1 MVKRFND
8 QSKKLILHVYEY
20 FRKQSI
26 EKTDQKVTEE
36 MIVSQTAEVL
46 KISTRSLYRLKKPTK
61 SDSEFRASMSKKIKE
76 LKTKINPIMQSS
88 IREIVYKMCAEKKH
102 LTMKSLHSRFMEEN
116 PDFKC
121 CVKSIH
127 TWVRQIGFKFRKND
141 NRKFLMERPCIQIKR
156 RHFLRQY
163 LRHKRMQLYQPVV
176 LDETWVFSKGGNR
189 KSWQDGSMA
198 TTSKKTG
205 DGCRYI
211 VLHAGKEDGF
221 VENAGLIFKSTTR
234 SGDYH
239 DNMNRKNFENW
250 FKTELIPNLEEPSL
264 IIMDNASY
272 HSGLQV

>member
-1 MVKRFND
+1 
-8 QSKKLILHVYEY
+8 
-20 FRKQSI
+20 
-26 EKTDQKVTEE
+26 
-36 MIVSQTAEVL
+36 
-46 KISTRSLYRLKKPTK
+46 
-61 SDSEFRASMSKKIKE
+61 
-76 LKTKINPIMQSS
+76 
-88 IREIVYKMCAEKKH
+88 
-102 LTMKSLHSRFMEEN
+102 
-116 PDFKC
+116 
-121 CVKSIH
+121 
-127 TWVRQIGFKFRKND
+127 
-141 NRKFLMERPCIQIKR
+141 MERPCIQIKR

-234 SGDYH
+234 SVDYH

>member
-46 KISTRSLYRLKKPTK
+46 KISTRSLYRVKKPTK

-76 LKTKINPIMQSS
+76 LKTKINPI

-141 NRKFLMERPCIQIKR
+141 N
-156 RHFLRQY
+156 
-163 LRHKRMQLYQPVV
+163 
-176 LDETWVFSKGGNR
+176 
-189 KSWQDGSMA
+189 
-198 TTSKKTG
+198 
-205 DGCRYI
+205 
-211 VLHAGKEDGF
+211 
-221 VENAGLIFKSTTR
+221 
-234 SGDYH
+234 
-239 DNMNRKNFENW
+239 
-250 FKTELIPNLEEPSL
+250 
-264 IIMDNASY
+264 
-272 HSGLQV
+272 

>member
-1 MVKRFND
+1 
-8 QSKKLILHVYEY
+8 
-20 FRKQSI
+20 
-26 EKTDQKVTEE
+26 
-36 MIVSQTAEVL
+36 
-46 KISTRSLYRLKKPTK
+46 
-61 SDSEFRASMSKKIKE
+61 
-76 LKTKINPIMQSS
+76 
-88 IREIVYKMCAEKKH
+88 
-102 LTMKSLHSRFMEEN
+102 MEEN

-176 LDETWVFSKGGNR
+176 LEETWVFSKGGNR

-221 VENAGLIFKSTTR
+221 VENAELIFKSTTR